1 MQRKLKNAKAEENA
15 NAESKP
21 ESKPEAKPHANAVA
35 KQKAKRTRSNKGSAF
50 AIVAVCALLIIIAIV
65 TGFRMSVFLGSSQ
78 EMKNSVDAGALN
90 VAKSVFEL
98 KTKPKASSSGY
109 GYSDVT
115 DSQQTI
121 SLANINRVWGKSFLV
136 NANAEAMS
144 QQGYGSA
151 GNSPTDAFQ
160 NASTVNNDLY
170 DLLTKKGNLAVYFN
184 KLVSSKPA
192 KLLGH
197 GGSVSSGAT
206 DEWDSAALYRGE
218 ESNIELND
226 PQTIPTGINANL
238 HTKNNQTYLQ
248 GYNPSEANG
257 KHFCFVTFH
266 ANEASHLVSNSTFDQ
281 WKNVAVPNSTAMTL
295 PNTFKESGQIAGQL
309 QLAAAASAVA
319 NPMRSYELTIPHSFV
334 AITLN
339 SIATIRLDDGHGHV
353 TTYPQM
359 TYYSDTGTVQPFK
372 SVDLEK
378 KRYTFPYTSSKWL
391 ATSGLLSGYVS
402 LGNELQPD
410 NLWQAINAL
419 PGDHSAAITAI
430 LQRVK
435 EFKPGYTQAELQNL
449 LKGQHLINNGED
461 TVTYYIFPKY
471 STPDNTNAQVSV
483 GTAGQLPSW
492 LNKSASPE
500 GSSKTIVKETT
511 QRDKPNT
518 AWSTINEGHY
528 EIPMTPKPDWPS
540 YSADVHRTAV
550 SGTLSWQP
558 GTGWNQCLGVLSI
571 KRKTDVIF
579 TGWPSRSSD
588 YMDEI
593 FGPVQ

>member
-1 MQRKLKNAKAEENA
+1 MFRERLVRKN
-15 NAESKP
+15 
-21 ESKPEAKPHANAVA
+21 
-35 KQKAKRTRSNKGSAF
+35 TGSAF

-90 VAKSVFEL
+90 VATRVFEI
-98 KTKPKASSSGY
+98 KTNPTASSSKHGLGY
-109 GYSDVT
+109 DDVT
-115 DSQQTI
+115 DSQRTI

-136 NANAEAMS
+136 NANAESMS
-144 QQGYGSA
+144 QQGYGSG
-151 GNSPTDAFQ
+151 GNSPEEAFQ
-160 NASTVNNDLY
+160 NAKSVNDELY
-170 DLLTKKGNLAVYFN
+170 NKLTNKSALSVYFN
-184 KLVSSKPA
+184 QLVSSKPA

-197 GGSVSSGAT
+197 GGTVTSANTS
-206 DEWDSAALYRGE
+206 DWDSAALYRGE
-218 ESNIELND
+218 ESNIEVND
-226 PQTIPTGINANL
+226 PQTIPGGIAANL
-238 HTKNNQTYLQ
+238 HSKLNRTFLQ

-266 ANEASHLVSNSTFDQ
+266 SNEASHLVSNSTFDQ
-281 WKNVAVPNSTAMTL
+281 WKNVAVQNSTVMAL
-295 PNTFKESGQIAGQL
+295 PNAFRESGQISDQI
-309 QLAAAASAVA
+309 QLAASASAVA
-319 NPMRSYELTIPHSFV
+319 NPMRSYELAIPHSFV
-334 AITLN
+334 AIKLT
-339 SIATIRLDDGHGHV
+339 SIATIRLDDGHGHT
-353 TTYPQM
+353 TTYPQ
-359 TYYSDTGTVQPFK
+359 TPYYSDTGTLQPFK

-378 KRYTFPYTSSKWL
+378 KRYTYPYSSSKWL
-391 ATSGLLSGYVS
+391 GTSGLLNGYVS

-419 PGDHSAAITAI
+419 PGDHSAAISAI

-449 LKGQHLINNGED
+449 LKSQRLVNNGEE
-461 TVTYYIFPKY
+461 TVTYYVYPKY
-471 STPDNTNAQVSV
+471 STPDNTSAQVSV
-483 GTAGQLPSW
+483 GTAGQLPGW
-492 LNKSASPE
+492 LNTSASPE
-500 GSSKTIVKETT
+500 GSSKTIVKEQT

-518 AWSTINEGHY
+518 AWSTIIDGHY

-540 YSADVHRTAV
+540 YSADVHRTAL

-571 KRKTDVIF
+571 NRKTDVIF
-579 TGWPSRSSD
+579 TGWPSRSTD